1 MARNVVITGIGL
13 VTPLGRT
20 AGDVLDR
27 LARKDH
33 AAGTPS
39 FSVAPFHCPVCTQV
53 EGFDAEAY
61 FPDNKTLRLM
71 NRDAQMA
78 VVAGRLAMQDAS
90 VQADE
95 TYPGQDIA
103 LFGATGLAGLPVEEI
118 TRLVTLSAASDG
130 TLDLDR
136 LGRVALKRVRPVLS
150 FKILANIPICFVS
163 IFEGVRG
170 ENAVYAPWEGQGA
183 QAIAAGIR
191 SIRQGRTDCALV
203 GACDV
208 KTHEFSFITLQ
219 QHGVFDSWRECGK
232 GRVPGE
238 GSAFL
243 VLEEEKAAT
252 ARGAHVCARIRD
264 YSVRTHATD
273 RSLHDTFLRV
283 LSTFKSNRTV
293 TAVASGDGD
302 EEYAKAEMAACDGVG
317 IQAAIHVKQSLGDLF
332 AAAAPVQVALAA
344 EMCRRRSDGEMVVA
358 NCFGFGSEQAAF
370 LLEAA

>member
-20 AGDVLDR
+20 TADVLDS
-27 LARKDH
+27 LARGDR
-33 AAGTPS
+33 AAEPPM
-39 FSVAPFHCPVCTQV
+39 FSVAPFYCPVCAQV
-53 EGFDAEAY
+53 EGFDADAC
-61 FPDNKTLRLM
+61 FPDNKMLRLM

-78 VVAGRLAMQDAS
+78 VVAGRLAMEDAS

-170 ENAVYAPWEGQGA
+170 ENAVYSPWEGQGA

-191 SIRQGRTDCALV
+191 SIRQGRTECALV

-208 KTHEFSFITLQ
+208 KTHEFSFISLQ
-219 QHGVFDSWRECGK
+219 QHGAFDSWRDRGE

-243 VLEEEKAAT
+243 VLEEEISAA
-252 ARGAHVCARIRD
+252 ARGARIYARIRD
-264 YSVRTHATD
+264 YSIRTHATNTPLYNTLVGTLS
-273 RSLHDTFLRV
+273 SL
-283 LSTFKSNRTV
+283 KSNGIS
-293 TAVASGDGD
+293 TAVASGGDG
-302 EEYAKAEMAACDGVG
+302 EFAEAELAACEELDLQPA
-317 IQAAIHVKQSLGDLF
+317 IQVKQSLGDLF
-332 AAAAPVQVALAA
+332 AAAAPVQLALAA
-344 EMCRRRSDGEMVVA
+344 EMCRRGSAGEMIVA